1 MVTEA
6 EIREKE
12 QLLAAKE
19 AELDEKEK
27 KLSKFDQAVGNAKD
41 NLYSKIDVSLKTMD
55 HVVIGVSAT
64 LAVVLAIAVL
74 L

>member
-27 KLSKFDQAVGNAKD
+27 KLRKFDQAVGNAKD